1 MNPPKLKRLFYIA
14 PPLLV
19 AIAALAFL
27 LGPNPERDRRA
38 ILAALIA
45 DPMPDFSLPPLEGSG
60 VAGFSSADL
69 QAGEV
74 ALVNVFAS
82 WCFPCRTEHEF
93 LVQLAADRVAAIYG
107 INYRDEPADAV
118 NWLADLGNP
127 YVAIGAD
134 KSGRVAIDW
143 GTEGFPETFVIDQA
157 GIIRYRHTGP
167 LSPKILEETILPLIR
182 LLRER

>member
-1 MNPPKLKRLFYIA
+1 MTHKNTGSSMHNRGGRIARRLSRGPKPDRRGQESRHLNPPILKRFFYIA

-82 WCFPCRTEHEF
+82 WCFPCRTEHQF

-107 INYRDEPADAV
+107 INYRDEPADAE

-127 YVAIGAD
+127 
-134 KSGRVAIDW
+134 
-143 GTEGFPETFVIDQA
+143 
-157 GIIRYRHTGP
+157 
-167 LSPKILEETILPLIR
+167 
-182 LLRER
+182 